1 MGNDL
6 LKRKTK
12 LDKLNEKYLNET
24 TEYKKNQLL
33 SKIKK
38 LQRMENNIWDS
49 SLKGTYRKVGEKDV

>member
-12 LDKLNEKYLNET
+12 LDKLNEKYLNEKC
-24 TEYKKNQLL
+24 EYKKTQLL

-38 LQRMENNIWDS
+38 LQRTENNFWDS
-49 SLKGTYRKVGEKDV
+49 SLKGTYRKVGEKNV